1 MHAQVNIALSHSD
14 FSALQELSEGNISRA
29 VRETIENINLDEV
42 KAQLNIEK
50 TTCRIDLNLAK
61 KLQDVADA
69 LGVAPGRVVRAALE
83 ARLHKTHH

>member
-14 FSALQELSEGNISRA
+14 FSVLRELSEGNISRT
-29 VRETIENINLDEV
+29 VQETIENLDLETV
-42 KAQLNIEK
+42 KAQLDIQK